1 MNFFMKN
8 TFYGFFGRYTAP
20 LKLKFSGKGFFFMSK
35 LWSKFDPNRIKF
47 NFFLRSAEPERGK
60 GEKRVSTVNRREL
73 DVHEVF
79 LTQQDP
85 RKKMSLIREVCLSIY
100 FLLDLVPL
108 FGKLF
113 K

>member
-1 MNFFMKN
+1 M
-8 TFYGFFGRYTAP
+8 
-20 LKLKFSGKGFFFMSK
+20 
-35 LWSKFDPNRIKF
+35 KF
-47 NFFLRSAEPERGK
+47 NFFLITAEPERGK
-60 GEKRVSTVNRREL
+60 REKRVSPAEKL
-73 DVHEVF
+73 DIREVF
-79 LTQQDP
+79 LIQQGP

>member
-1 MNFFMKN
+1 MNS
-8 TFYGFFGRYTAP
+8 RAIVR
-20 LKLKFSGKGFFFMSK
+20 KG
-35 LWSKFDPNRIKF
+35 
-47 NFFLRSAEPERGK
+47 
-60 GEKRVSTVNRREL
+60 GEKGVSRRKL
-73 DVHEVF
+73 DVREVF

-85 RKKMSLIREVCLSIY
+85 RKKMNLIREVCLSIY